1 MSESKTKVLI
11 AEDDFVVAKN
21 LGITLEERGYQI
33 LSISESGEELLQNLS
48 KEVPDI
54 VIMDINLAGLM
65 DGVEVT
71 SLIKSKTNIPVLYLT
86 SDRDQRTLERAK
98 LTNPDGYLIKPFDD
112 DELVSSIE
120 IALHRHHLN
129 AGNQKEST
137 VVSDSHLF
145 VKVRNRLEKVKFE
158 DVRYLEANDIY
169 SILVTHQNNF
179 ILSYSLKT
187 LEEKLPERSFM
198 RVHRSYIVNVEH
210 INAIED
216 NYILISDKSIPI
228 GKTYRED
235 LMKRLSII

>member
-1 MSESKTKVLI
+1 MEKTRILI

-21 LGITLEERGYQI
+21 LSITLEEKGYEVMG
-33 LSISESGEELLQNLS
+33 SCESGEELLQLLS
-48 KEVPDI
+48 QQLPDL
-54 VIMDINLAGLM
+54 VIMDINLAGLL

-71 SLIKSKTNIPVLYLT
+71 ALVKNKTDLPVLYLT
-86 SDRDQRTLERAK
+86 SDRDPATLERAK

-112 DELVSSIE
+112 DELIFAIE

-129 AGNQKEST
+129 NGATRESA

-145 VKVRNRLEKVKFE
+145 VKVKNRLTTVRFE
-158 DVRYLEANDIY
+158 EVRYLEANDIY
-169 SILVTHQNNF
+169 SILVTDQSSF
-179 ILSYSLKT
+179 ILSYSLKV
-187 LEEKLPERSFM
+187 LEEKLPDRRFM
-198 RVHRSYIVNVEH
+198 RVHRSYIVNTEH

-216 NYILISDKSIPI
+216 NYILIADKNIPI

>member
-1 MSESKTKVLI
+1 MEKTRILI

-21 LGITLEERGYQI
+21 LSITLEEKGYEVMG
-33 LSISESGEELLQNLS
+33 SCESGEELLQLLS
-48 KEVPDI
+48 QQLPDL
-54 VIMDINLAGLM
+54 VIMDINLAGLL

-71 SLIKSKTNIPVLYLT
+71 ALVKNKTDLPVLYLT
-86 SDRDQRTLERAK
+86 SDRDPATLERAK

-112 DELVSSIE
+112 DELIFAIE

-129 AGNQKEST
+129 NGATRESA

-145 VKVRNRLEKVKFE
+145 VKVKNRLTKVRFE
-158 DVRYLEANDIY
+158 EVRYLEANDIY
-169 SILVTHQNNF
+169 SILVTDQSSF
-179 ILSYSLKT
+179 ILSYSLKV
-187 LEEKLPERSFM
+187 LEEKLPDRRFM
-198 RVHRSYIVNVEH
+198 RVHRSYIVNTEH

-216 NYILISDKSIPI
+216 NYILIADKNIPI

>member
-1 MSESKTKVLI
+1 MEKTRILI

-21 LGITLEERGYQI
+21 LSITLEEKGYEVMG
-33 LSISESGEELLQNLS
+33 SCESGEELLQLLS
-48 KEVPDI
+48 QQLPDL
-54 VIMDINLAGLM
+54 VIMDINLAGLL

-71 SLIKSKTNIPVLYLT
+71 ALVKNKTDLPVLYLT
-86 SDRDQRTLERAK
+86 SDRDPATLERAK

-112 DELVSSIE
+112 DELIFAIE

-129 AGNQKEST
+129 NGATRESA

-145 VKVRNRLEKVKFE
+145 VKVKNRLTKVRFE
-158 DVRYLEANDIY
+158 EVRYLEANDIY
-169 SILVTHQNNF
+169 SILVTDQSSF
-179 ILSYSLKT
+179 ILSYSLKV
-187 LEEKLPERSFM
+187 LEEKLPDRRFM
-198 RVHRSYIVNVEH
+198 RVHRSYIVNTEH

-216 NYILISDKSIPI
+216 NYILIADKNMPI

>member
-1 MSESKTKVLI
+1 MSDDKTKILI

-21 LGITLEERGYQI
+21 LNITLEERGYEI
-33 LSISESGEELLQNLS
+33 LGICESGEELLQVLS
-48 KEVPDI
+48 KQVPDI

-71 SLIKSKTNIPVLYLT
+71 ALIKSKTNIPVLYLT
-86 SDRDQRTLERAK
+86 SDRDQATLERAK

-112 DELVSSIE
+112 DELVSVIE
-120 IALHRHHLN
+120 IAIHRYHFN
-129 AGNQKEST
+129 TESQKDST

-145 VKVRNRLEKVKFE
+145 VKVKNRLEKVKFE

-169 SILVTHQNNF
+169 SILVTEKNNF
-179 ILSYSLKT
+179 ILSYSLKI
-187 LEEKLPERSFM
+187 LEEKLPDHRFM
-198 RVHRSYIVNVEH
+198 RVHRSYIVNVDH

-216 NYILISDKSIPI
+216 NYILIADKNIPI

>member
-1 MSESKTKVLI
+1 MSDDKTRILI

-21 LGITLEERGYQI
+21 LSITLEERGYEV
-33 LSISESGEELLQNLS
+33 LGVCESGEELLQQLS
-48 KEVPDI
+48 QNPPDI
-54 VIMDINLAGLM
+54 AIMDINLAGLL

-71 SLIKSKTNIPVLYLT
+71 ALIKSKTNIPVLYLT
-86 SDRDQRTLERAK
+86 SDRDQSTLERAK

-112 DELVSSIE
+112 DELISAIE
-120 IALHRHHLN
+120 IALHRHHLSS
-129 AGNQKEST
+129 GGQKEST

-145 VKVRNRLEKVKFE
+145 VKVKNRLEKVKFE

-169 SILVTHQNNF
+169 SILVSDKNNF

-187 LEEKLPERSFM
+187 LEEKLPDRRFM
-198 RVHRSYIVNVEH
+198 RVHRSYIVNVDH

>member
-1 MSESKTKVLI
+1 MSGEKIKILI

-21 LGITLEERGYQI
+21 LSISLEERGYDI
-33 LSISESGEELLQNLS
+33 LGICESGEELLQLLGKNP
-48 KEVPDI
+48 PDI
-54 VIMDINLAGLM
+54 AIMDINLAGLL

-71 SLIKSKTNIPVLYLT
+71 ALIKSKTNVPVVYLT
-86 SDRDQRTLERAK
+86 SDRDQATMERAK

-112 DELVSSIE
+112 DELVSAIE
-120 IALHRHHLN
+120 IALHRHHLTS
-129 AGNQKEST
+129 GSQKETT

-145 VKVRNRLEKVKFE
+145 VKVKNRLEKVKFE

-187 LEEKLPERSFM
+187 LDEKLPSRNFM

-216 NYILISDKSIPI
+216 NYILIADKNIPI

>member
-1 MSESKTKVLI
+1 MSGEKTKVLI
-11 AEDDFVVAKN
+11 AEDDFVVKKN
-21 LGITLEERGYQI
+21 LSITLEERGYEV
-33 LSISESGEELLQNLS
+33 LGVCESGEELLQSLS
-48 KEVPDI
+48 ATPPDI

-71 SLIKSKTNIPVLYLT
+71 ALIKNKTNIPVLYLT
-86 SDRDQRTLERAK
+86 SDRDQATMERAK
-98 LTNPDGYLIKPFDD
+98 LTNPDGYLIKPFDG
-112 DELVSSIE
+112 DELVSTME
-120 IALHRHHLN
+120 IALHRHHL
-129 AGNQKEST
+129 ASDNQKDST

-145 VKVRNRLEKVKFE
+145 VKVRNRLEKVRFE
-158 DVRYLEANDIY
+158 DVLYLEANDIY
-169 SILVTHQNNF
+169 SILVTHQRNF

-187 LEEKLPERSFM
+187 LEEKLPDREFM

-216 NYILISDKSIPI
+216 NYILISDKNIPI

>member
-1 MSESKTKVLI
+1 MEKTKILI

-21 LGITLEERGYQI
+21 LTITLAEKGYTV
-33 LSISESGEELLQNLS
+33 LGTCESGEELLQSLGQQL
-48 KEVPDI
+48 PDL
-54 VIMDINLAGLM
+54 VIMDINLAGLL

-71 SLIKSKTNIPVLYLT
+71 ALVKNKTDLPVLYLT
-86 SDRDQRTLERAK
+86 SDRDPGTLERAK

-112 DELVSSIE
+112 DELIFAIE

-129 AGNQKEST
+129 TGAAKEST

-145 VKVRNRLEKVKFE
+145 VKVKNRLTKVKFE
-158 DVRYLEANDIY
+158 EVRYLEANDIY
-169 SILVTHQNNF
+169 SILVTDKNSF
-179 ILSYSLKT
+179 ILSYSLKV
-187 LEEKLPERSFM
+187 LEDKLPDHRFM
-198 RVHRSYIVNVEH
+198 RVHRSYIVNTDH

-216 NYILISDKSIPI
+216 NYILISDKNIPI

>member
-1 MSESKTKVLI
+1 MSDGKTKVLV

-21 LGITLEERGYQI
+21 LSITLEERGYHI
-33 LSISESGEELLQNLS
+33 LGINESGEELLQSLS
-48 KEVPDI
+48 QNQPDI
-54 VIMDINLAGLM
+54 IIMDINLAGLM

-71 SLIKSKTNIPVLYLT
+71 ALIKNKTNIPVLYLT
-86 SDRDQRTLERAK
+86 SDRDQTTLERAK
-98 LTNPDGYLIKPFDD
+98 LTNPDGYLIKPFDA
-112 DELVSSIE
+112 DELVSAIE
-120 IALHRHHLN
+120 IALHRHHLSS
-129 AGNQKEST
+129 GNQKEGT

-145 VKVRNRLEKVKFE
+145 VKVRNRLEKVMFE

-187 LEEKLPERSFM
+187 LEEKLPSRQFM

-216 NYILISDKSIPI
+216 NYILISDKNIPI

-235 LMKRLSII
+235 LMRRLSII